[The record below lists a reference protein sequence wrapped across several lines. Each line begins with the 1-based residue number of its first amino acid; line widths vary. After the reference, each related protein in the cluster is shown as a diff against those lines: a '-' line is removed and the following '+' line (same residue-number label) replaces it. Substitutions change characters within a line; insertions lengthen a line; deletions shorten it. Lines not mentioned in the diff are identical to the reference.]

1 MLNTESK
8 HASPDWVRAAV
19 TEQDFLLEQAQ
30 LSQVWTF
37 VGYVQDIPDNNDWMR
52 VDLAGRSVIVQR
64 FGTTI
69 RAFEN
74 VCQHRFHPI
83 HVAPRGNGPLRCG
96 FHGWQYD
103 QEGQAAM
110 VPKCREMF
118 GCTPDALQM
127 RLNTLEVDT
136 CGSLIFARFGSGPGL
151 REWLAGSFDIMQYL
165 TRAAVKD
172 GEVSQLVDSHWKFM
186 LEITLDDYHVVAVHP
201 QSFGKNGHTP
211 MSRINYYRMGEHSA
225 LIPSGRPDSI
235 EKIVA
240 ECQAGQAVMAVYRA
254 DDFEVML
261 KSDQSP
267 LTQADLAAHH
277 CIVEGLGRLPQ
288 PYPVVSEEDA
298 ASHIGSHGDRYWLID
313 PLDGTREFVAR
324 SDEFTVNIA
333 LIDHGQPVLG
343 VVFAPALDL
352 LYCGAAGDALAGEGA
367 VRIQDGQV
375 THLQLEAPAVRPS
388 PCRVVASKN
397 HLNQATRAFIEQLGD
412 TVLVQAGSSLK
423 ICRVAEGEAARYHR
437 RLH

>member
-8 HASPDWVRAAV
+8 HACPDWVRAAV

-103 QEGQAAM
+103 QEGRAAM

-136 CGSLIFARFGSGPGL
+136 CGSLIFARFGTGPGL

-240 ECQAGQAVMAVYRA
+240 ECQAGQ
-254 DDFEVML
+254 
-261 KSDQSP
+261 
-267 LTQADLAAHH
+267 
-277 CIVEGLGRLPQ
+277 
-288 PYPVVSEEDA
+288 
-298 ASHIGSHGDRYWLID
+298 
-313 PLDGTREFVAR
+313 FVP
-324 SDEFTVNIA
+324 FGYMIFQIFPTLVF
-333 LIDHGQPVLG
+333 
-343 VVFAPALDL
+343 VVFHAINLFGDSYWFGMTEHMQPQTHKQTRITSRYYMLPL
-352 LYCGAAGDALAGEGA
+352 PEAGWWRRTL
-367 VRIQDGQV
+367 
-375 THLQLEAPAVRPS
+375 
-388 PCRVVASKN
+388 
-397 HLNQATRAFIEQLGD
+397 RAFLKPFILFFVKRSLNRIFMED
-412 TVLVQAGSSLK
+412 HTVCMHQQTVAHQVRGERRISAQET
-423 ICRVAEGEAARYHR
+423 RVSWFAETYARFVR
-437 RLH
+437 FK